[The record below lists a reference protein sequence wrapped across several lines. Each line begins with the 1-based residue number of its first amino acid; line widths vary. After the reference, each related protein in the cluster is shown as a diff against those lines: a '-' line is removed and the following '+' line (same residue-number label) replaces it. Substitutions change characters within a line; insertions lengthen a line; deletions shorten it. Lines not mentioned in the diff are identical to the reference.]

1 MLQALRQQRADLAPA
16 SDRELIERCVE
27 RVVLHPTT
35 IEITLRTDPSA
46 SDQDQVDAADAG
58 PDAAAVA
65 AAPVLRIP
73 WSRAATKRRREI
85 IAPEE
90 PEHSDHRPIRA
101 ETRATLVRA
110 MALGRRW
117 LDELVSKAISTP
129 LAIAQREGCSQRH
142 VERTISGVPG
152 TRSGPGC
159 GRRSAAPRGRCLAAD
174 RSAARMVVAMADARS
189 APIGAELVR
198 TSLPQSRCTGVKAA
212 HPRRPQRGTQHG
224 ATNRNAEGR
233 RLERQMPTQRPRT
246 GRGDGN
252 SVASPPVTNGNHG
265 IIRAGQLGREKRR
278 LLGGGGSY
286 LRTPLWPESL
296 LSWAEQGI

>member
-117 LDELVSKAISTP
+117 LDELVSNAISTP

-142 VERTISGVPG
+142 VERTISLAFLAPDLVQAAVD
-152 TRSGPGC
+152 
-159 GRRSAAPRGRCLAAD
+159 GRLPRGVGVSRLID
-174 RSAARMVVAMADARS
+174 PPLDWSLQWRM
-189 APIGAELVR
+189 
-198 TSLPQSRCTGVKAA
+198 
-212 HPRRPQRGTQHG
+212 
-224 ATNRNAEGR
+224 
-233 RLERQMPTQRPRT
+233 
-246 GRGDGN
+246 
-252 SVASPPVTNGNHG
+252 
-265 IIRAGQLGREKRR
+265 LG
-278 LLGGGGSY
+278 LL
-286 LRTPLWPESL
+286 
-296 LSWAEQGI
+296 Q